1 MRKPKHDLSGKSY
14 ASVFHIVYYSNTLWL
29 ILQHSKIEIYGCNTF
44 GRTDFRPNCKNGS
57 Y

>member
-14 ASVFHIVYYSNTLWL
+14 ASVFHIVYYSDTLWL

-44 GRTDFRPNCKNGS
+44 GRTDFRPNCKDGS